1 MTDPDRTHDPV
12 DALKTERADSA
23 YEFPTS
29 ESVAAGERHAPV
41 ENSDD
46 HGFRDASQ
54 SWDAGHDGS
63 SSADTRA
70 QAKARL
76 VGMQDAMNR
85 KYRVAADTT
94 DDFVQ
99 DNPWKAITLAAL
111 AGFVMG
117 MLVSR

>member
-12 DALKTERADSA
+12 DALKTERANSV

-29 ESVAAGERHAPV
+29 ESVAAGERNAPG
-41 ENSDD
+41 NSDD

-63 SSADTRA
+63 STADARA
-70 QAKARL
+70 NAKARL
-76 VGMQDAMNR
+76 IGLQDAMNR

-94 DDFVQ
+94 DDFVH

-111 AGFVMG
+111 AGFVTG